1 MKFSVSRRGRVGL
14 GLGFL
19 VLGLVGLSYY
29 LSTAKIEVH
38 PTSRMAALVVMLVL
52 LIVFVVLPVY
62 SVIVTREIRKRRRA
76 EEALATREKWFST
89 TLASIGDAVMATD
102 MNGGVTFM
110 NSVAQ
115 SLTGWS
121 QAEAAGKPM
130 DVVLDI
136 VNKET
141 RRPVENP
148 VKKVF
153 SEGKVIGLAD
163 HTLLL
168 SKDGKEFDIE
178 DSAAPILTDTGER
191 LGVVLVFRDITQKK
205 LADEETKRQ
214 KELLQL
220 VLESITDGVVVAD
233 SKGKFLVFNAAA
245 ERVVGVG
252 ATDTAPDQW
261 SDRYGSYLPDGVTP
275 YPPNELPLV
284 RAMRGEIIDAEEVFI
299 RNAKVPDG
307 RLLSITGGP
316 LRGADGALQGGVVVF
331 HDITLQKHAQEA
343 LVQAKEEAVRASKFK
358 DRFLSTMS
366 HELRT
371 PLNAVLGFSDLLA
384 DKRCGE
390 LNERQ
395 QRYVSHINT
404 GGRHLLKLIGDILDL
419 SKIEAGRMEL
429 SCEDLS
435 MANVFGEVASAL
447 RPLAEKKKQT
457 LSSDADRSLA
467 VHADATRFKQ
477 VLMNLVGNAIKFTP
491 EGGCIEITAQQADR
505 EVQVRVRDNGPGIPQ
520 EEQKRI
526 FDAFYR
532 LRKSGEGV
540 EGTGLGLAI
549 TESLVKLQGGSLG
562 LESEPGRGSCF
573 YFSLP
578 AASAVREPPAQVS
591 KLAQKTTSAPKILI
605 IEDDA
610 TTVQLIESQLTSSGY
625 QVVSCDQ
632 PERALEMAAEMQPQ
646 AITLDLL
653 MKPTSGWEILLRLKQ
668 DPRTTGIP
676 VIVVTVVD
684 NPGTGAALGADEYL
698 VKPVDKVTLL
708 AAVERCL
715 ESLAGSAS
723 RPILV
728 VEDDAPTR
736 EIITEL
742 LTGKGYAVATA
753 ADGASAREQVATSL
767 PELVIL
773 DLMLPKV
780 SGFELLAE
788 WRADGRTAE
797 LPIFVLTSKDLSA
810 QEKSYLGAHAQSL
823 LRKQESWQEALLKQL
838 QRALGKP
845 QVART

>member
-1 MKFSVSRRGRVGL
+1 MKFPFSPRVRSGL
-14 GLGFL
+14 SLL

-29 LSTAKIEVH
+29 LSTTKLEFHI
-38 PTSRMAALVVMLVL
+38 TSRVVALVFVLVI
-52 LIVFVVLPVY
+52 LIIFVVLPVY
-62 SVIVTREIRKRRRA
+62 SIIVTREIRKRRRV
-76 EEALATREKWFST
+76 EEAL
-89 TLASIGDAVMATD
+89 
-102 MNGGVTFM
+102 
-110 NSVAQ
+110 
-115 SLTGWS
+115 
-121 QAEAAGKPM
+121 
-130 DVVLDI
+130 
-136 VNKET
+136 
-141 RRPVENP
+141 
-148 VKKVF
+148 
-153 SEGKVIGLAD
+153 
-163 HTLLL
+163 
-168 SKDGKEFDIE
+168 
-178 DSAAPILTDTGER
+178 
-191 LGVVLVFRDITQKK
+191 
-205 LADEETKRQ
+205 
-214 KELLQL
+214 
-220 VLESITDGVVVAD
+220 
-233 SKGKFLVFNAAA
+233 
-245 ERVVGVG
+245 
-252 ATDTAPDQW
+252 
-261 SDRYGSYLPDGVTP
+261 
-275 YPPNELPLV
+275 
-284 RAMRGEIIDAEEVFI
+284 I
-299 RNAKVPDG
+299 R
-307 RLLSITGGP
+307 
-316 LRGADGALQGGVVVF
+316 
-331 HDITLQKHAQEA
+331 
-343 LVQAKEEAVRASKFK
+343 AKEEAERASKFK

-435 MANVFGEVASAL
+435 VANIFGEVVSAL
-447 RPLAEKKKQT
+447 RPLAEKKAQT
-457 LSSDADRSLA
+457 LSSNADRSLA
-467 VHADATRFKQ
+467 VHADATRCKQ

-491 EGGCIEITAQQADR
+491 EGSSIEITAQQADR
-505 EVQVRVRDNGPGIPQ
+505 EVQVKVRDNGPGIPR

-532 LRKSGEGV
+532 LRKSGEGA

-562 LESEPGRGSCF
+562 LESEPGHGSCF

-578 AASAVREPPAQVS
+578 VATAIREPRAQVA
-591 KLAQKTTSAPKILI
+591 KVPQKAAKAPKILI

-632 PERALEMAAEMQPQ
+632 PERAVEMAAEMQPQ

-653 MKPTSGWEILLRLKQ
+653 MKPTSGWEILLHLKQ
-668 DPRTTGIP
+668 DPRTTSIP
-676 VIVVTVVD
+676 VVVVTVVD

-698 VKPVDKVTLL
+698 VKPVDKATLL
-708 AAVERCL
+708 AAVERSL
-715 ESLAGSAS
+715 EGRAVSSLS
-723 RPILV
+723 RPVLV

-742 LTGKGYAVATA
+742 LTTKGYAVVTA
-753 ADGASAREQVATSL
+753 PDGESARAQVAASL

-773 DLMLPKV
+773 DLVLPKV

-788 WRADGRTAE
+788 WRADRRTAE

-810 QEKSYLGAHAQSL
+810 REKSYLRTHAQSL
-823 LRKQESWQEALLKQL
+823 FRKQESWQEALLKQL

-845 QVART
+845 QAAKA